1 MSEKWSFYKEKP
13 GRYLSEKIQSKVM
26 DTFSEKYTA
35 IILEELKAIDATD
48 WVKGSIIWSLD
59 KIMKSDSYKAS
70 PYFREFVMRVS
81 NAVMDRHM
89 ELENGDY
96 K

>member
-13 GRYLSEKIQSKVM
+13 GRYLSEKIQGKVI
-26 DTFSEKYTA
+26 DTFPEKYVQ
-35 IILEELKAIDATD
+35 IITEELKAIDATD
-48 WVKGSIIWSLD
+48 WVKDSIIWSLD
-59 KIMKSDSYKAS
+59 KIMKSDSYKAT

-81 NAVMDRHM
+81 NAVIDRHI